1 MRKNNSIFA
10 EMLLTLWASLIVL
23 PLIWIFYVSLKTNYE
38 FYLNPWA
45 LPESPQFGNYIN
57 AIETLNLGPVFLNTL
72 YFVFGGLIL
81 GVTVNTMAAYIL
93 TRLEWKGKKFVMGL
107 IMLSLFLPGINI
119 LVPQYVLAVFFNLN
133 NSITGLILLINMA
146 LSAFDILLMSSFM
159 RSIPKELEESARIDG
174 ASMLTIFWKIIFPLS
189 MPGIIT
195 ISIFRFL
202 NLYNDFINPFIYLT
216 DPSKH
221 TVAVSVYYAN
231 TVLRYTSNYVTLFA
245 AIVVSLVPTL
255 VVYAIFQKRVV
266 AGATIGAVKG

>member
-1 MRKNNSIFA
+1 MKRKNSIFA
-10 EMLLTLWASLIVL
+10 DVLLSGWALLIIL
-23 PLIWIFYVSLKTNYE
+23 PLFWIVYVSLKTNYE
-38 FYLNPWA
+38 FYLNPWSFPKE
-45 LPESPQFGNYIN
+45 LQFQNYLN
-57 AIETLNLGPVFLNTL
+57 AIEILNLGPVFLNTF

-81 GVTVNTMAAYIL
+81 GITVNTLAAYIL
-93 TRLEWKGKKFVMGL
+93 TRLDWKGKKFILGL

-119 LVPQYVLAVFFNLN
+119 LVPQYVLARFFKLN
-133 NSITGLILLINMA
+133 NSLTGLIFLINMA

-174 ASMLTIFWKIIFPLS
+174 APLWTIFWKIVFPLS
-189 MPGIIT
+189 IPGVVT

-231 TVLRYTSNYVTLFA
+231 TVLKYTSNYVTLFA
-245 AIVVSLVPTL
+245 AIVVSLVPTMI
-255 VVYAIFQKRVV
+255 VYFIFQKRVV
-266 AGATIGAVKG
+266 EGATIGAVKG

>member
-10 EMLLTLWASLIVL
+10 EALLTLWASLIVL

-57 AIETLNLGPVFLNTL
+57 AIVTLNLGPVFLNTL

-93 TRLEWKGKKFVMGL
+93 TRLEWKGKKFMMGL

-119 LVPQYVLAVFFNLN
+119 LVPQYVLAVFFKLN

-216 DPSKH
+216 DPNKH

>member
-1 MRKNNSIFA
+1 MKRKNSIFA
-10 EMLLTLWASLIVL
+10 DTLLGGWALLIIL
-23 PLIWIFYVSLKTNYE
+23 PLFWIVYVSLKTNYE
-38 FYLNPWA
+38 FYLNPWS
-45 LPESPQFGNYIN
+45 LPKELQFQNYSN
-57 AIETLNLGPVFLNTL
+57 AIELLNLGPVFLNTF

-81 GVTVNTMAAYIL
+81 GITVNTLAAYIL
-93 TRLEWKGKKFVMGL
+93 TRLDWKGKKFILGL

-119 LVPQYVLAVFFNLN
+119 LVPQYVLARFFKLN
-133 NSITGLILLINMA
+133 NSLTGLIFLINMA

-174 ASMLTIFWKIIFPLS
+174 APLWTIFWRIIFPLS
-189 MPGIIT
+189 IPGVVT

-231 TVLRYTSNYVTLFA
+231 TVLKYTSNYVTLFA
-245 AIVVSLVPTL
+245 AIVVSLVPTMI
-255 VVYAIFQKRVV
+255 VYFIFQKRVV
-266 AGATIGAVKG
+266 EGATIGAVKG

>member
-1 MRKNNSIFA
+1 MKRKNSILA
-10 EMLLTLWASLIVL
+10 DMLLSGWALLIIL
-23 PLIWIFYVSLKTNYE
+23 PLFWIIYVSLKTNYE
-38 FYLNPWA
+38 FYLNPWSFPKE
-45 LPESPQFGNYIN
+45 LQFQNYLN
-57 AIETLNLGPVFLNTL
+57 AIKLLNLGPVFLNTF

-81 GVTVNTMAAYIL
+81 GITVNTLAAYIL
-93 TRLEWKGKKFVMGL
+93 TRLEWKGKKFILGL

-119 LVPQYVLAVFFNLN
+119 LVPQYVLARFFRLN
-133 NSITGLILLINMA
+133 NSLTGLIFLINMA

-174 ASMLTIFWKIIFPLS
+174 APLWTIFWKIVFPLS
-189 MPGIIT
+189 IPGVVT

-231 TVLRYTSNYVTLFA
+231 TVLKYTSNYVTLFA
-245 AIVVSLVPTL
+245 AIVVSLVPTMI
-255 VVYAIFQKRVV
+255 VYFIFQKRVV
-266 AGATIGAVKG
+266 EGATIGAVKG

>member
-10 EMLLTLWASLIVL
+10 EALLTLWGSLIVL

-57 AIETLNLGPVFLNTL
+57 AIVTLNLGPVFLNTL

-93 TRLEWKGKKFVMGL
+93 TRLEWKGKKFMMGL

-119 LVPQYVLAVFFNLN
+119 LVPQYVLAVFFKLN
-133 NSITGLILLINMA
+133 NSLTGLILLINMA

-216 DPSKH
+216 DASKH